1 MNRINLTESEIKAQ
15 VARIQREYDYDA
27 DAGLLVNKRRGKAV
41 KGVKHTGTKYWRFG
55 FRNKGKMKF
64 LLYHGA
70 VWAWHHGRLPKGQI
84 DHIDGDEQ
92 NNRIENLREVNGHE
106 NQMNTLHDWQPNEVT
121 GLPGVSPDKGLY
133 QTKIH
138 GKNCRFADPCMAF
151 YHATMCGKR
160 YRLSEK

>member
-1 MNRINLTESEIKAQ
+1 MNRINLTESEIAEQ

-41 KGVKHTGTKYWRFG
+41 KGVKHTGTKYQCFG

-92 NNRIENLREVNGHE
+92 NNRIENLREVSGHE
-106 NQMNTLHDWQPNEVT
+106 NQLNTLHKWRPNAVT
-121 GLPGVSPDKGLY
+121 GLPGVSKLINGFNVW
-133 QTKIH
+133 TF
-138 GKNCRFADPCMAF
+138 GKRFF
-151 YHATMCGKR
+151 YHDKFEAFFFMILLGR
-160 YRLSEK
+160 MFNF

>member
-1 MNRINLTESEIKAQ
+1 MNRINLTESEIAEQ

-41 KGVKHTGTKYWRFG
+41 KGSRHTGTKYKRFW
-55 FRNKGKMKF
+55 FWNKNKRMSMN
-64 LLYHGA
+64 YHGA
-70 VWAWHHGRLPKGQI
+70 VWAWHHGRLPEGEI
-84 DHIDGDEQ
+84 DHIDGNER
-92 NNRIENLREVNGHE
+92 NNRIENLREVSGHE

-121 GLPGVSPDKGLY
+121 GLPGVSPNNGLY

-138 GKNCRFADPCMAF
+138 GKNCCFADPCMAF